1 MKRNMPV
8 GIMVSALETD
18 KLLKAVALTF
28 LLDLAFLLD
37 TDFVLLVGIINPF
50 LYYIF
55 IMHQT

>member
-1 MKRNMPV
+1 MPV

-37 TDFVLLVGIINPF
+37 TDFVLLVGIIKPF
-50 LYYIF
+50 LFIF
-55 IMHQT
+55 LLCIKLN